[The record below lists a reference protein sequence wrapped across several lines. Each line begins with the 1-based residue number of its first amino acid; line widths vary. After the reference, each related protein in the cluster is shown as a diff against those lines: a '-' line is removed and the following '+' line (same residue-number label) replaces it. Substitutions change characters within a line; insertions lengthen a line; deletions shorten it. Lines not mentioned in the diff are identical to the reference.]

1 LCSSGDACGVCIC
14 NECGSEFAACAET
27 PGCVEIVAC
36 ARINRCV
43 GFDCYC
49 GSMDPITCATN
60 GPGNGPCV
68 EVTLAAQGSRLATLG
83 NPSAGPASDA
93 ALALSNCSA
102 RSNVCT
108 VACQN

>member
-1 LCSSGDACGVCIC
+1 M
-14 NECGSEFAACAET
+14 
-27 PGCVEIVAC
+27 AC
-36 ARINRCV
+36 ARSNDCF

-68 EVTLAAQGSRLATLG
+68 DVTLAAPRSRVATLL

-93 ALALSNCSA
+93 ALALANCSA
-102 RSNVCT
+102 QSNGCT